1 MPAADT
7 RQPNHDFAEAKS
19 LAERSFELL
28 IAHRIAPTPQHYAVA
43 YAYASGAN
51 AELRATIDQRLRAG
65 RGLDAFLFGEL
76 HERFVAIDPYRNLR
90 GVGGNL
96 QQLVES
102 LAHSVGEAGAGA
114 AEFGRALEAGL
125 GHLDDLD
132 ADSGAQAIEQVV
144 VRLVDATRSA
154 AQQNDKLQQ
163 QLQST
168 LAETEALRGELEQ
181 QRQAA
186 LHDPLTGLLNRRAL
200 DAQLDELMA
209 VESDAPL
216 SVLMVDI
223 DHFKRINDTYGHA
236 LGDAVIRDVADVIR
250 KCIRGADRA
259 VRYGGEEFLVLLPHT
274 GEEGAAQVAENIRSR
289 IHSLRLVRKR
299 DNFMLEPFTASLG
312 VATRLSEDTRETLLQ
327 RADVALYASKGGGRN
342 RVTVGGRTVP

>member
-1 MPAADT
+1 MPAVAT
-7 RQPNHDFAEAKS
+7 KQLNHDFAEARN

-43 YAYASGAN
+43 YLYATGTHE
-51 AELRATIDQRLRAG
+51 ELRATIDQRLQSG
-65 RGLDAFLFGEL
+65 RSLDAFLFSDL

-102 LAHSVGEAGAGA
+102 LAQSVGEAGAGA
-114 AEFGRALEAGL
+114 AEFGRELEASL

-132 ADSGAQAIEQVV
+132 ANSDAQAIEQVV

-154 AQQNDKLQQ
+154 VQHNDKLQQ
-163 QLQST
+163 QLQTT
-168 LAETEALRGELEQ
+168 LEETEALRGELEQ
-181 QRQAA
+181 QRRAA
-186 LHDPLTGLLNRRAL
+186 LLDPLTGLLNRRAL

-209 VESDAPL
+209 VDSGAPL

-236 LGDAVIRDVADVIR
+236 LGDAVIRNVADVIR

-289 IHSLRLVRKR
+289 IQSLRLVRKR

-312 VATRLSEDTRETLLQ
+312 VATRLREDTRESLLQ

-342 RVTVGGRTVP
+342 RVTLGNAPAP